1 MTDFEKFIMKKT
13 VIINLR
19 LKGDW
24 TERHTVIRRNE
35 SVPMDAIVVS
45 TYDLVTDTTV
55 VSIQYTE

>member
-1 MTDFEKFIMKKT
+1 MTDYEKFIMKKT